1 MRRAL
6 KLRYGVRQE
15 AGQLHDQM
23 GGMSLDRVETLESA
37 LKAPL
42 DLLEGGG
49 MAGKGVARAAAF
61 PAPALGRVAQHL
73 TGADM
78 GEGRDH
84 VLDHDE
90 RAQEI
95 EADRAVLGVRLDP
108 GPRLLVRQRPG
119 EAADEPGDQLS

>member
-6 KLRYGVRQE
+6 KLRHGVRQE

-42 DLLEGGG
+42 DLFEGGS
-49 MAGKGVARAAAF
+49 MAGKGVAGTAAF

-73 TGADM
+73 PGPDM
-78 GEGRDH
+78 G
-84 VLDHDE
+84 
-90 RAQEI
+90 
-95 EADRAVLGVRLDP
+95 
-108 GPRLLVRQRPG
+108 
-119 EAADEPGDQLS
+119 